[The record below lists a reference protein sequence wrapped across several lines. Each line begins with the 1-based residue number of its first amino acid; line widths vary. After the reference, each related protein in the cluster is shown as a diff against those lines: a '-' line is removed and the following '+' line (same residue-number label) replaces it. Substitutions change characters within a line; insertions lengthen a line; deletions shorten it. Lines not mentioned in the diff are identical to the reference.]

1 MMRHHRRRRSNAR
14 SGLTLVEMML
24 AALLGMIL
32 LGGVYGALTQSWRYT
47 TQGKLEAE
55 RNQIARAVLRRIE
68 LDIRAAMFDPKA
80 AAASTET
87 STTTTASSSNSTTGS
102 LSTDPSSGST
112 TIAGETTADDVFT
125 GSLGIRGNT
134 TEMWIDL
141 SHVQRDLVF
150 PDLTIVKGGDLQTV
164 CWFLNSPGSMLGES
178 ASATT
183 TSSGFT
189 RVDLDGINL
198 ARSQGDRSVLRN
210 LNAGGDAD
218 SVLPGPVQVVAGE
231 INALTFRYFD
241 GLTWYDEWDSS
252 TTTALPRA
260 IEVTLGFDP
269 PTNVDGPLLTSSV
282 SAATATFRMVIVVP
296 ASNPAPPED
305 L

>member
-1 MMRHHRRRRSNAR
+1 MRRNRCHRMSASRR
-14 SGLTLVEMML
+14 GLTLVEMML
-24 AALLGMIL
+24 AALLSMVL

-80 AAASTET
+80 AAATTDT
-87 STTTTASSSNSTTGS
+87 STVTSASSTSTGT
-102 LSTDPSSGST
+102 STSGST
-112 TIAGETTADDVFT
+112 SSSSGT
-125 GSLGIRGNT
+125 GSLGIRGSS
-134 TEMWIDL
+134 TELWIDL

-150 PDLTIVKGGDLQTV
+150 PDPTIIKGGDLQTV
-164 CWFLNSPGSMLGES
+164 CWFLNGPGSVLGES

-198 ARSQGDRSVLRN
+198 ARSQGDRSVLRT
-210 LNAGGDAD
+210 LNAGGDSD
-218 SVLPGPVQVVAGE
+218 TVLPGPTQVVAGE

-241 GLTWYDEWDSS
+241 GLTWYEEWDSS

-269 PTNVDGPLLTSSV
+269 PSNTDGPLLTSSV

-305 L
+305 I